1 MVEVETIVLCAVAFL
16 FKMAIEWRVQS
27 VGIKRFIFFFFFIYS
42 VLGRFSTNFHIK
54 MGRVRNKRKMIK

>member
-27 VGIKRFIFFFFFIYS
+27 VGIKRFIFFFFSFIAYWD
-42 VLGRFSTNFHIK
+42 VLAQTSI
-54 MGRVRNKRKMIK
+54 